1 MCCCLL
7 RGIRCHTPVNLA
19 RLVPGDLSLSLSL
32 SPISY
37 LLSPISHLPFPIS
50 YLLSLSL
57 SLYIYIER

>member
-32 SPISY
+32 YLLSLISY
-37 LLSPISHLPFPIS
+37 LLSPISHFLSPIS
-50 YLLSLSL
+50 YLYL
-57 SLYIYIER
+57 SLYIYI